1 MHANSTRAESKDL
14 PVALPDFL
22 ELHPTLLTPLFG
34 ALAAGSPDHQR
45 QTCGDDEVI
54 ERSRAFLNLV
64 VGALLYTSDT

>member
-34 ALAAGSPDHQR
+34 ALAQAR
-45 QTCGDDEVI
+45 
-54 ERSRAFLNLV
+54 
-64 VGALLYTSDT
+64 

>member
-34 ALAAGSPDHQR
+34 ALAQARWTTNDKHAV
-45 QTCGDDEVI
+45 T
-54 ERSRAFLNLV
+54 
-64 VGALLYTSDT
+64 TK